1 LFKRGEIIQRKF
13 KDIQIG
19 GEAPRRV
26 QARGAAPRGEW
37 PFAIDVK
44 GGEIITLM

>member
-1 LFKRGEIIQRKF
+1 LLKRGEIIQRKI
-13 KDIQIG
+13 KGIHIG
-19 GEAPRRV
+19 GGAPRRIQV
-26 QARGAAPRGEW
+26 RVEAPRGEW